1 MNITYLVGNGLDL
14 SFGLETAYKDFY
26 NYQMNLYKPENGE
39 SNIIYDEI
47 KKDENNNFENWSDF
61 ELALGGI
68 TFENT
73 EIIDTVEKREQFLQD
88 FYKVTEDLIDYLQS
102 VENKYFEDAEFPSRA
117 INFKETLSNLI
128 NIPDLPEDSR
138 NYLKKYFTKYTGD
151 DTIQILSFNY
161 TSVLKHLYDKSE
173 KRISINYRPSN
184 CYVNIKPPIY
194 AHGTL
199 DKNLIIGIN
208 DYSQISSFFSKE
220 QASDFIKEDN
230 LKECRDDMY
239 NRNCEIINS
248 SDLICI
254 FGMSIGETDKLLWQT
269 VAKHSLE
276 QNIPIIIYNYNPEIK
291 KAVVP
296 RLKKTFRKIE
306 NDFISKADIADDAEE
321 KLRKNIHIVVGK
333 NEGLFNVISR

>member
-26 NYQMNLYKPENGE
+26 NYQMELYKPENGV

-47 KKDENNNFENWSDF
+47 IKDENNNFVNWADF
-61 ELALGGI
+61 EWALGDI

-88 FYKVTEDLIDYLQS
+88 FYQVTDDLIGYLQS
-102 VENKYFEDAEFPSRA
+102 VENKYFEDKEFPSRA
-117 INFKETLSNLI
+117 IDFRETLSNLI
-128 NIPDLPEDSR
+128 NNPDLPEDSR
-138 NYLKKYFTKYTGD
+138 NYLKNYFKEYVGD
-151 DTIQILSFNY
+151 DTVQILSFNY
-161 TSVLKHLYDKSE
+161 TSVLNQLYNKSE
-173 KRISINYRPSN
+173 KRIPITYKSSSYH
-184 CYVNIKPPIY
+184 VDIKPPIH

-230 LKECRDDMY
+230 LKECRDGMY

-254 FGMSIGETDKLLWQT
+254 FGMSIGETDKLIWQT

-276 QNIPIIIYNYNPEIK
+276 KNVPIIIYSYNPELN
-291 KAVVP
+291 KAVIP
-296 RLKKTFRKIE
+296 RLKKTFREIE
-306 NDFISKADIADDAEE
+306 NDFISKADIADDAKE
-321 KLRKNIHIVVGK
+321 KLRKNIHIAVGK
-333 NEGLFNVISR
+333 NEGLFNIISR

>member
-26 NYQMNLYKPENGE
+26 NYQMVLYKPENGV

-47 KKDENNNFENWSDF
+47 KKDEINKFENWADF
-61 ELALGGI
+61 EWALGDI
-68 TFENT
+68 TFKNT

-88 FYKVTEDLIDYLQS
+88 FYQVTEDLIGYLQS
-102 VENKYFEDAEFPSRA
+102 VENKYFEDKEFPSRA
-117 INFKETLSNLI
+117 IDFRETLSNLI
-128 NIPDLPEDSR
+128 NNPDLPEDSR
-138 NYLKKYFTKYTGD
+138 NNLKKYFTNYTGD
-151 DTIQILSFNY
+151 DTVQILSFNY
-161 TSVLKHLYDKSE
+161 TSVLKQLHAKSD
-173 KRISINYRPSN
+173 KRIPITYRPSN
-184 CYVNIKPPIY
+184 CYVDIKPPIY

-199 DKNLIIGIN
+199 EKNLIIGIN
-208 DYSQISSFFSKE
+208 DYSQISSFFSQE
-220 QASDFIKEDN
+220 QASDLIKEDN

-269 VAKHSLE
+269 VAKHSLD
-276 QNIPIIIYNYNPEIK
+276 QNIPIIIYNYNPQIN

-296 RLKKTFRKIE
+296 KLKKTFRMIE
-306 NDFISKADIADDAEE
+306 NDFISKADIADDTKE
-321 KLRKNIHIVVGK
+321 KLRKNIHIAVGK